1 MSSTMYDRYKS
12 QTQELPELITQ
23 ISRSL
28 QQLTRLTY
36 QQLPFQR
43 GERETITQY
52 HTRLRDYF
60 DKIHETQSAL
70 YQTLPDDLQ
79 YKLGEMMAS
88 QDIEYRDM
96 IEKLKRGDI

>member
-1 MSSTMYDRYKS
+1 MSSTLYERYKS
-12 QTQELPELITQ
+12 QTHELPELIRQ
-23 ISRSL
+23 IAQSL
-28 QQLTRLTY
+28 EHLSSLTY

-60 DKIHETQSAL
+60 DKIHDTQAAL
-70 YQTLPDDLQ
+70 YQKLPDDIQ
-79 YKLGEMMAS
+79 YSLGEMMAS

-96 IEKLKRGDI
+96 IEKLKRGDV